1 MARTFAG
8 YLLVL
13 WAILLGR
20 VAAFLAR
27 GWGVLHYPF
36 ELDYG
41 EGVLIWQAQHVTNLT
56 QAYRSITQFPHVVF
70 HYPPLY
76 HLMSRLVEPA
86 TGDLLVAG
94 RLVSVLSTLGVGAL
108 SGLIVWSALP
118 RRMPRSVR
126 ATGAVAGAALCF
138 SVDSLGWAFYMRVDI
153 FAVFLEFAGIYLY
166 LQGSRRPQ
174 LEYAAFFCFFLAL
187 YTKQT
192 MIAGPLACGIVA
204 LLIEPGRAVKQI
216 GFLAACAG
224 MTMAALVLMTR
235 GHFFQN
241 LFLYN
246 RNPMSLA
253 SLVSILRPNVLAMGP
268 MAAAAAGL
276 PVAFLAGLLARRSGR
291 LARFRAAMRHSPI
304 HRLAAVGGLFLLFAM
319 GVSLTAAKVGASQ
332 NYMLEWNLAA
342 CPLAALLFADVLY
355 WWRRQRRLQ
364 PAFVAILL
372 SPILYAHAFGGFPL
386 NSSLYEDPDGSGRE
400 HAAAVLERIRQVEG
414 PVYST
419 DMVLLYRAG
428 KALAAEPAIISVLAE
443 HGQWDDTPFVN
454 RIESGY
460 FGLIVSSRFPLSE
473 RLMFSPAVEAA
484 IERAYEPRER
494 IGAYTLYRP
503 RSTPAVVPR

>member
-1 MARTFAG
+1 MRNAFAG

-13 WAILLGR
+13 WAILLSR
-20 VAAFLAR
+20 VAAFLGR
-27 GWGVLHYPF
+27 GWAVLHYPF

-41 EGVLIWQAQHVTNLT
+41 EGVLIWQAQHVTDLT

-76 HLMSRLVEPA
+76 HLMSRLAEPA

-94 RLVSVLSTLGVGAL
+94 RLVSVLSTLGVSVL

-118 RRMPRSVR
+118 RKMPLSVR
-126 ATGAVAGAALCF
+126 ATGAVAAAALCF

-166 LQGSRRPQ
+166 LQGRRRPA

-192 MIAGPLACGIVA
+192 MIAGPLACGIAA
-204 LLIEPGRAVKQI
+204 LLIEPGKAVRQI
-216 GFLAACAG
+216 GFLIVCAG
-224 MTMAALVLMTR
+224 VTMAALLLMTR

-253 SLVSILRPNVLAMGP
+253 SLISILRPNVLAMGP

-291 LARFRAAMRHSPI
+291 LGRFRAAMRHSPF
-304 HRLAAVGGLFLLFAM
+304 HRFVAVGGLFLLFAL

-355 WWRRQRRLQ
+355 LVASSAAAAAGVRGHPAVGGPLHPRVWR
-364 PAFVAILL
+364 L
-372 SPILYAHAFGGFPL
+372 SAQLGPL
-386 NSSLYEDPDGSGRE
+386 RGSGRQ
-400 HAAAVLERIRQVEG
+400 RQAECCR
-414 PVYST
+414 
-419 DMVLLYRAG
+419 RAG
-428 KALAAEPAIISVLAE
+428 ANQAGRWPGVLDR
-443 HGQWDDTPFVN
+443 HGVAV
-454 RIESGY
+454 SG
-460 FGLIVSSRFPLSE
+460 GKGSRGRAGHHQRAGRARAMGRHAVRRPDRVRLFRVDCEQPL
-473 RLMFSPAVEAA
+473 PAVRAA
-484 IERAYEPRER
+484 DVFTRGGGRHHAAYEPRER

-503 RSTPAVVPR
+503 RSIAAVAPR

>member
-1 MARTFAG
+1 MPKAFAG

-13 WAILLGR
+13 WAILLSR
-20 VAAFLAR
+20 VAAFLGR
-27 GWGVLHYPF
+27 GWAVVHYPF

-41 EGVLIWQAQHVTNLT
+41 EGVLIWQAQHVTDLT

-76 HLMSRLVEPA
+76 HLMSRLAEPA

-94 RLVSVLSTLGVGAL
+94 RLVSVLSTLGVSVL
-108 SGLIVWSALP
+108 SALIVWSALP
-118 RRMPRSVR
+118 RKMPLSVR
-126 ATGAVAGAALCF
+126 ATGAMAGAALCF

-166 LQGSRRPQ
+166 LQGRRRPA

-192 MIAGPLACGIVA
+192 MIAGPLACGIIA
-204 LLIEPGRAVKQI
+204 LLIAPGKAIKPI
-216 GFLAACAG
+216 GFLIVCAG
-224 MTMAALVLMTR
+224 ATMAALVLMTR

-276 PVAFLAGLLARRSGR
+276 PVAFLAGLLARRSESLG
-291 LARFRAAMRHSPI
+291 RFRAAMRHSPF
-304 HRLAAVGGLFLLFAM
+304 HRFVAVGGLFLLFAL

-364 PAFVAILL
+364 PASVVILL
-372 SPILYAHAFGGFPL
+372 VAVLATHAFGGFPF
-386 NSSLYEDPDGSGRE
+386 SAALYEDPDGSGRQN
-400 HAAAVLERIRQVEG
+400 AAAVLERIRQVDG

-473 RLMFSPAVEAA
+473 RLMFSPGVEAA
-484 IERAYEPRER
+484 ITRAYEPRER

-503 RSTPAVVPR
+503 RSTSAVAPR